1 MADFIP
7 HEDTL
12 KIEFQDLIRM
22 GISQSTEWSGRLADL
37 IPQTNKLKV
46 ISQSTE
52 WSEGVADL
60 LPHEDKLKVISQ
72 VADLIPDEDKWKV
85 KSQST

>member
-12 KIEFQDLIRM
+12 KIEFQ
-22 GISQSTEWSGRLADL
+22 STW
-37 IPQTNKLKV
+37 
-46 ISQSTE
+46 

-60 LPHEDKLKVISQ
+60 IRMVISQ
-72 VADLIPDEDKWKV
+72 LKLIPQATEWSDGVADLIPDEDKLKV
-85 KSQST
+85 ISHST

>member
-1 MADFIP
+1 MVVRGVGGPDPHGNIP
-7 HEDTL
+7 
-12 KIEFQDLIRM
+12 INRVA
-22 GISQSTEWSGRLADL
+22 GRLADL
-37 IPQTNKLKV
+37 IPQANKLKV
-46 ISQSTE
+46 ISQSTD

-85 KSQST
+85 KSHST